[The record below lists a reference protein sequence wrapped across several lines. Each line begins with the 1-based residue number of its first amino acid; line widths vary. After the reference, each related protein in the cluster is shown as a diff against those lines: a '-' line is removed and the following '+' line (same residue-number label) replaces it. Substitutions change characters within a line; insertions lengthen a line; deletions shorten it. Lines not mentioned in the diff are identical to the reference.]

1 MRIVLYPSFAPDVL
15 AIGQRLQPS
24 GSDLVLADVT
34 SPVALAE
41 ALDGTE
47 FLVGFVGPLPAEAWA
62 AAKSLKLIQL
72 LSAGYDSFQIDRA
85 RELGVPVATNG
96 GANAIAVAEHAVMLM
111 LATLRRLVPLDR
123 DVRQGKWKQSQRGD
137 LIYHEL
143 SGKAVGLVG
152 MGTIGRQVVRRLRGW
167 DVDIYYDDVRRLSV
181 EEERAHSLTY
191 LPFDELVAS
200 VDVLSLHLPLLP
212 ETRGIIGD
220 RELAKVRPGC
230 ILVNT
235 ARGEL
240 VDEDALVAA
249 LRSGSLAGAGLDVFA
264 QEPPRPDHPL
274 FAMENVV
281 VTPHSAGPTWESWPR
296 RFANAYANVERVAA
310 GEQPL
315 WVIPELR

>member
-167 DVDIYYDDVRRLSV
+167 DVD
-181 EEERAHSLTY
+181 
-191 LPFDELVAS
+191 
-200 VDVLSLHLPLLP
+200 
-212 ETRGIIGD
+212 
-220 RELAKVRPGC
+220 
-230 ILVNT
+230 
-235 ARGEL
+235 
-240 VDEDALVAA
+240 
-249 LRSGSLAGAGLDVFA
+249 
-264 QEPPRPDHPL
+264 
-274 FAMENVV
+274 
-281 VTPHSAGPTWESWPR
+281 
-296 RFANAYANVERVAA
+296 
-310 GEQPL
+310 
-315 WVIPELR
+315 